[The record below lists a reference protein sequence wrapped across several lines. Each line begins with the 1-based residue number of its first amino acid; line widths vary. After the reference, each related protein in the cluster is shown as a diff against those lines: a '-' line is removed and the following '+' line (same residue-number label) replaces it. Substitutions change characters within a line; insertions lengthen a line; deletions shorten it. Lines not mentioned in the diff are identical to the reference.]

1 MNIADLCLAPENS
14 NDFLTFDIQLNIEKN
29 SKMSLR
35 LFIEGILFAVK
46 SVVVNK
52 LRTFLSLFGITIGIF
67 CIISVFTVLDW
78 MEKSIRDSINSMG
91 SNVVYVQKFPW
102 SFDGKLAWWDIIR
115 WPSISLSDY
124 QAIQNKSTKAEAVSF
139 IVSKSDKMKYRNNVA
154 NDAVLAAATNDL
166 EKVVAFE
173 IGKGRYFSP
182 YEYSSGS
189 NVAVLGAEV
198 AERLFEKADPVG
210 KEITMAG
217 YKARIIGVLK
227 KEGQGGISLSNV
239 DQLTLIPLN
248 FGRSFINMRNRF
260 VESQMMIKAKPDVS
274 VQELSDEVTMVL
286 RASRR
291 LKPAET
297 SNFSVN
303 TATMLSKGFDA
314 LFKAINIGGWI
325 IGCFAIL
332 VGGFGIANIMFV
344 SVRERTN
351 IIGIQK
357 ALGAKRFFILQ
368 QFLTESVLLSVTG
381 GLFGL
386 LLIFFGTL
394 VVNYLYDL
402 NMYLTIGNIVLALF
416 ISGIIG
422 IVAGYAPA
430 NAAAKMNPVDAIG
443 FSF

>member
-1 MNIADLCLAPENS
+1 
-14 NDFLTFDIQLNIEKN
+14 
-29 SKMSLR
+29 MSLR
-35 LFIEGILFAVK
+35 LFNEGFLFAFK

-102 SFDGKLAWWDIIR
+102 SFDGNLAWWDIIR
-115 WPSISLSDY
+115 WPSVSYSDY
-124 QAIQNKSTKAEAVSF
+124 QAVMNRSTKAEAASF
-139 IVSKSDKMKYRNNVA
+139 IIAKSDKLKYRNNVA
-154 NDAVLAAATNDL
+154 SDAPVAAVTDALERVVL
-166 EKVVAFE
+166 FE
-173 IGKGRYFSP
+173 IAKGRYFSP
-182 YEYSSGS
+182 FEYSSGN

-198 AERLFEKADPVG
+198 AERLFENADPVG
-210 KEITMAG
+210 KEISMSGG
-217 YKARIIGVLK
+217 YKARVIGVLK
-227 KEGQGGISLSNV
+227 KEGQGGISLNNV
-239 DQLTLIPLN
+239 DQITLIPMN
-248 FGRSFINMRNRF
+248 FGRNFINIRNRF
-260 VESQMMIKAKPDVS
+260 VDSQMIIKAKPDVS
-274 VQELSDEVTMVL
+274 VNELTDELTMVL

-297 SNFSVN
+297 SNFSIN
-303 TATMLSKGFDA
+303 TSTMLSKGFEA
-314 LFKAINIGGWI
+314 VFKGINIAGWI
-325 IGCFAIL
+325 IGAFAIL

-368 QFLTESVLLSVTG
+368 QFLTESVLLSVAG
-381 GLFGL
+381 GVLGL
-386 LLIFFGTL
+386 ILIFIGTL
-394 VVNYLYDL
+394 VINYLYDL
-402 NMYLTIGNIVLALF
+402 NMYLTFSNIILAVF